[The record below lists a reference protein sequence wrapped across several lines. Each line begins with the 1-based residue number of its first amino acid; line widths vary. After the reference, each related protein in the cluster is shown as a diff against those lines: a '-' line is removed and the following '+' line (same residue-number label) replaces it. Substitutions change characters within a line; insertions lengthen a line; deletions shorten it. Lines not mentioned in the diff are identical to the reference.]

1 MAALAF
7 LALAHLAA
15 TGDVSP
21 KPLDADEIIVTGE
34 RVRRSVRDTPSSV
47 AVIDQSDMEANG
59 ADRVDQLL
67 ALIPNVQL
75 GNGSQGPAIRGMDST
90 GPLSALPAFLGGN
103 RPRTALIVD
112 GRPVTYNELVFG
124 TFPVWDLNRIEVF
137 RSPQTTTQGQ
147 NSIAGAIFVNTKEP
161 SFDPEYRTRAIVGNY
176 KTRQASALMSAPLLG
191 DDVAFRIAGD
201 LRYSEPTSRIIDE
214 IRDADPNHDVYGLV
228 RARLLVN
235 PTPGTRML
243 LTYVHSVSKAPQI
256 VGITAPFKERRDES
270 GGYGV
275 FRVNTDSLTAGIRH
289 QFNPELAANVLLTA
303 GNSAARRFAI
313 ADFGETTN
321 DGRDWS
327 GEAIF
332 NWTPPGPFSLVG
344 GVSHSHVKLKQFIN
358 LKRLSGS
365 IGRFRDWQ
373 DGTGI
378 FADATIELSSRAT
391 MTAGLRYQRE
401 RQKREGALTATTFVI
416 PVDFIGEFESWLP
429 KVTFAY
435 DLTPRLRVGAM
446 VQKAYN
452 PGGTTIRVDTGRP
465 DNFSAE
471 TLWDYELFARAEFAD
486 GRGSASANVFYYDMR
501 DAQRSESILIP
512 TPSGRFVGL
521 ANLFN
526 VPRARSSGAEGQV
539 RWRASSWLSS
549 SGAVGFLGTRFVETD
564 DESANFSGNE
574 FDRSPHFTGSIAIG
588 WEPADKLR
596 LSAQV
601 RHHGPYFTDPQNTP
615 QLRVDGG
622 TVADARAEYQLA
634 NVSVF
639 AQVRNLLDTLSMRD
653 LGDFNP
659 VTGEPIA
666 GEAEDPRMVA
676 IGLDARF

>member
-7 LALAHLAA
+7 LAFASVAA
-15 TGDVSP
+15 ADDISP
-21 KPLDADEIIVTGE
+21 KPVDADEIIVTGE

-47 AVIDQSDMEANG
+47 AVIEQSDMEANG

-67 ALIPNVQL
+67 TLIPNVQL
-75 GNGSQGPAIRGMDST
+75 GNGSQGPAIRGLDST

-103 RPRTALIVD
+103 RPRTSLIVD
-112 GRPVTYNELVFG
+112 GRPVTYNEFVFG
-124 TFPVWDLNRIEVF
+124 TFPIWDLQRIEIF

-147 NSIAGAIFVNTKEP
+147 NSIAGAIFVNTNEP
-161 SFDPEYRTRAIVGNY
+161 SFNPEYRARAIAGNY
-176 KTRQASALMSAPLLG
+176 KTRQASALISAPLLG
-191 DDVAFRIAGD
+191 DDIAFRIAGD
-201 LRYSEPTSRIIDE
+201 LRYSRPTSRIIDE
-214 IRDADPNHDVYGLV
+214 IRKADPNHDVYGVL
-228 RARLLVN
+228 RAKVLAN

-243 LTYVHSVSKAPQI
+243 LTYAHSESKAPQI
-256 VGITAPFKERRDES
+256 VGITAPFGERRDEA

-275 FRVNTDSLTAGIRH
+275 FRVNTDSLTAAIRH
-289 QFNPELAANVLLTA
+289 QFSPELTANVLLTA
-303 GNSAARRFAI
+303 GDSAARRFAI

-332 NWTPPGPFSLVG
+332 NWTPGGPFSVVG
-344 GVSHSHVKLKQFIN
+344 GVSHSHVRLRQFIN

-378 FADATIELSSRAT
+378 FADATIQLSPRTT
-391 MTAGLRYQRE
+391 MTAGLRYQRD
-401 RQKREGALTATTFVI
+401 RQKREGALTATSFVI
-416 PVDFIGEFESWLP
+416 PVDFVGEFDSWLP
-429 KVTFAY
+429 KVTLAY
-435 DLTPRLRVGAM
+435 DLTPTLRVGAM

-465 DNFSAE
+465 DDFRAE

-501 DAQRSESILIP
+501 DAQRSEGIFIP
-512 TPSGRFVGL
+512 TPSGRFVGF

-526 VPRARSSGAEGQV
+526 VPKARSYGAEGQLS
-539 RWRASSWLSS
+539 WRASPRLSAS
-549 SGAVGFLGTRFVETD
+549 VAIGLLATKLMKTD
-564 DESANFSGNE
+564 DESANFAGNE
-574 FDRSPHFTGSIAIG
+574 FDRSPHFTGSVAVD

-601 RHHGPYFTDPQNTP
+601 RHHSGYFTDPQNTP
-615 QLRVDGG
+615 QLRVHGG
-622 TVADARAEYQLA
+622 TITDARAEYQLG
-634 NVSVF
+634 NVSIF
-639 AQVRNLLDTLSMRD
+639 AQVRNLFDTLSMRD
-653 LGDFNP
+653 LGDFDP
-659 VTGEPIA
+659 ATGEPLV
-666 GEAEDPRMVA
+666 GEAEDPRMIA
-676 IGLDARF
+676 IGLEARF